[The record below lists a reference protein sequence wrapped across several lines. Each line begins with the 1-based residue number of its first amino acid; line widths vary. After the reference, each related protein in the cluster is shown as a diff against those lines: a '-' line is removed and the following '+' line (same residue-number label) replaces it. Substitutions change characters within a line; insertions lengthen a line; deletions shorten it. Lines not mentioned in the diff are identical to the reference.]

1 MILVIV
7 QCYIYY
13 MIFVLMLINSHK
25 KMINNLLVI
34 YFATKMKMC
43 LKTSG
48 NSNLLSVIKKKR
60 GTI

>member
-25 KMINNLLVI
+25 KMINNFRDAHFLP
-34 YFATKMKMC
+34 Y
-43 LKTSG
+43 
-48 NSNLLSVIKKKR
+48 
-60 GTI
+60 